1 MAEDTGTSSGE
12 SVYTEEEVTTEEG
25 EGQTEGNEMNIP
37 RVPCLS
43 LKPNLH
49 ACPDGRR
56 VDWPPPE
63 GNANPTDAN
72 VASKEGATTNG
83 TNGTSI
89 STLKKDVKWK
99 KVSETNV
106 YHNSN
111 AEMQHKSNYEPYE
124 PYEPLIFLNPQACNL
139 V

>member
-1 MAEDTGTSSGE
+1 M
-12 SVYTEEEVTTEEG
+12 
-25 EGQTEGNEMNIP
+25 
-37 RVPCLS
+37 S
-43 LKPNLH
+43 LKPNFH

-63 GNANPTDAN
+63 GNAVNPDAN
-72 VASKEGATTNG
+72 GASKEAVTTNG

-99 KVSETNV
+99 KVSESNV

-111 AEMQHKSNYEPYE
+111 AEAAGVIKSNYEP
-124 PYEPLIFLNPQACNL
+124 
-139 V
+139 